1 MIYIDSSDDTLDK
14 KVKAVC
20 APIFASDQFL
30 QSGHTEDTTNA
41 TVTFIQLEARV
52 YAVTCHHVLAAFLS
66 EALKTGHRVVPSI
79 HSGRAIHQFHW
90 YGPQGQYRW
99 SFMSCRDFP
108 SFDLI
113 NDEQALANLARQN
126 SERPD
131 IAIADLS
138 DIWPVLRDVRGA
150 EAINLDDWVEPEWS
164 ASQPVW
170 LAFGFPDGH
179 KYNASDMLAAPMPR
193 VAVELASSVPSP
205 ERPTYTLC
213 STLAVEHGWGFSGLS
228 GGPVLVAHT
237 TEDRY
242 AYIGITFEGSPS
254 TKELEINP
262 ESFLGKRDILLMGYY
277 LTPTIFRDWLS
288 KLKFGVEIS

>member
-1 MIYIDSSDDTLDK
+1 M
-14 KVKAVC
+14 
-20 APIFASDQFL
+20 
-30 QSGHTEDTTNA
+30 
-41 TVTFIQLEARV
+41 
-52 YAVTCHHVLAAFLS
+52 
-66 EALKTGHRVVPSI
+66 
-79 HSGRAIHQFHW
+79 
-90 YGPQGQYRW
+90 
-99 SFMSCRDFP
+99 
-108 SFDLI
+108 I

-150 EAINLDDWVEPEWS
+150 EAIDLDDWVEPEWS

-170 LAFGFPDGH
+170 LAFGFSDGH

-193 VAVELASSVPSP
+193 VAVELASSVPS

-288 KLKFGVEIS
+288 KLKFSVEIS